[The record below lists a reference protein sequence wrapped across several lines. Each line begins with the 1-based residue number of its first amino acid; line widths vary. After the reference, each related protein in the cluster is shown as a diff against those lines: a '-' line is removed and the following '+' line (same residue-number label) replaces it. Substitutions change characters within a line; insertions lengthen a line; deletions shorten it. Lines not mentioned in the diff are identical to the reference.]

1 MMARCPSCGNERAK
15 ELLIDTTL
23 RGPEREAKRFCY
35 SCRPEAQ
42 HPYAGCL
49 PRVIMASSLSD
60 EEKRKALAARR
71 YAPDYRAVYSVSE
84 RITDLVGPVDP
95 RIN

>member
-1 MMARCPSCGNERAK
+1 MICTNCGAEADV
-15 ELLIDTTL
+15 LLIDTTL
-23 RGPEREAKRFCY
+23 IGEARRRLRFCG

-49 PRVIMASSLSD
+49 PQVIMASSQPD

-71 YAPDYRAVYSVSE
+71 YVVDRSQSYALVE
-84 RITDLVGPVDP
+84 RIIDLAGPIVGG
-95 RIN
+95 IN